1 MTARE
6 RLAVPATRRGPP
18 LFDGTEWTF
27 DLLQRLYEA
36 IESVAR
42 DDLGLDVYPNQVEV
56 ISSEQMLDAYASLG
70 MPILYRHWSFG
81 KRFARDQ
88 RLYQKGLTGLAYEI
102 VINSNPCISY
112 NMEDNSAALHTLVMA
127 HAAFGHNHFFKN
139 NYLFREWTDAGS
151 ILDFLDY
158 ARRFVAACEER
169 HGLAEVEAV
178 LDAAHALMDHAVFRY
193 HRRPEP
199 TAREL
204 QARRRRIA
212 EEQERSYNDLWRT
225 VPRDPSR
232 PSPTPVERET
242 TERQEALHLPEENLL
257 YFLELHSPIL
267 KDWQRELLAIVRQ
280 LAQYFYPQRQTK
292 VMNEGCATFVHH
304 HIVNT
309 LYDQGRL
316 SDGAMLEIL
325 HSHSSVVFQPG
336 FDDPRYSGLNP
347 YALGFNMMCD
357 IKRIVV
363 EPTAEDR
370 EWFPDLA
377 GTGDWRAALRHA
389 WANYR
394 DESFIQ
400 QYLSPKLIR
409 DMRLFVLL
417 DEADEPFYRVGNIHD
432 ERGYRR
438 VRQALARQ
446 YDPGIADP
454 DIQVVD
460 ADLKGDRVLRLRHT
474 VRDGIPLA
482 ESDRDQTLQHL
493 RALWGYPVQMRGTDR
508 LTGAPIY
515 EAGTT

>member
-1 MTARE
+1 MIAAPTAP
-6 RLAVPATRRGPP
+6 AVHRKQP
-18 LFDGTEWTF
+18 LFDGHEWTF
-27 DLLQRLYEA
+27 DLLKRLYDE
-36 IESVAR
+36 IEIVAQE
-42 DDLGLDVYPNQVEV
+42 DLGLNVYPNQVEV
-56 ISSEQMLDAYASLG
+56 ISSEQMLDAYASMG

-88 RLYQKGLTGLAYEI
+88 RMYQKGQTGLAYEI

-112 NMEDNSAALHTLVMA
+112 NMENNSAALHTLVMA

-139 NYLFREWTDAGS
+139 NYLFKEWTDAGS

-169 HGLAEVEAV
+169 HGLAEVETV
-178 LDAAHALMDHAVFRY
+178 LDAAHALMDHGTFRY

-199 TAREL
+199 TTREL
-204 QARRRRIA
+204 EERRRRIA

-225 VPRDPSR
+225 VPQDPSR
-232 PSPTPVERET
+232 PGPTPAEQVVR
-242 TERQEALHLPEENLL
+242 ERQQALHLPEENLL
-257 YFLELHSPIL
+257 YFLEMHSPVL
-267 KDWQRELLAIVRQ
+267 KDWQRELLSIIRQ

-304 HIVNT
+304 HIVNA
-309 LYDQGRL
+309 LYDKGLL
-316 SDGAMLEIL
+316 SEGAMLEIL
-325 HSHSSVVFQPG
+325 HSHSSVVFQPD

-347 YALGFNMMCD
+347 YTLGFNMMSD
-357 IKRIVV
+357 IKRIVTD
-363 EPTAEDR
+363 PKDEDR

-377 GTGDWRAALRHA
+377 GTGDWRAALKYA

-400 QYLSPKLIR
+400 QYLSPRLIR
-409 DMRLFVLL
+409 DMRLFVLT
-417 DEADEPFYRVGNIHD
+417 DQSDEPHYQVADIHD
-432 ERGYRR
+432 ERGYRH
-438 VRQALARQ
+438 VRQSLARG

-460 ADLKGDRVLRLRHT
+460 ADLKGDRVLRLKHT

-482 ESDRDQTLQHL
+482 EADRDQSLVHL
-493 RALWGYPVQMRGTDR
+493 KRLWGYEVQLIGEDR
-508 LTGAPIY
+508 LTGETLY
-515 EAGTT
+515 ESSTAA

>member
-1 MTARE
+1 MTISA
-6 RLAVPATRRGPP
+6 PAIRRAEP
-18 LFDGTEWTF
+18 LFEGHEWTF
-27 DLLQRLYEA
+27 DLLKRLYDE
-36 IESVAR
+36 IETVAQE
-42 DDLGLDVYPNQVEV
+42 DLGLDVYPNQVEV

-88 RLYQKGLTGLAYEI
+88 KLYQAGRTGLAYEI

-169 HGLAEVEAV
+169 HGFLEVEAT
-178 LDAAHALMDHAVFRY
+178 LDAAHALMDHGVFRY

-199 TAREL
+199 TPKEL
-204 QARRRRIA
+204 QERRRRIA

-225 VPRDPSR
+225 VPQDPSL
-232 PSPTPVERET
+232 PEPTLAEQQAKER
-242 TERQEALHLPEENLL
+242 RDALHLPEENLL
-257 YFLELHSPIL
+257 YFLEMHSPVL
-267 KDWQRELLAIVRQ
+267 RDWQRELLSIVRQ

-304 HIVNT
+304 HIVNA
-309 LYDQGRL
+309 LYDKGLL

-325 HSHSSVVFQPG
+325 HSHSSVVFQPD

-347 YALGFNMMCD
+347 YTLGFNMMSD
-357 IKRIVV
+357 IKRIV
-363 EPTAEDR
+363 TAPKDEDR

-377 GTGDWRAALRHA
+377 GSGDWRAALKHA

-394 DESFIQ
+394 DESFVQ
-400 QYLSPKLIR
+400 QYLSPALIR
-409 DMRLFVLL
+409 DMRLFVLT
-417 DEADEPFYRVGNIHD
+417 DQSDEPHYNVADIHD
-432 ERGYRR
+432 ERGYRH
-438 VRQALARQ
+438 VRQSLARG

-460 ADLKGDRVLRLRHT
+460 ADLKGDRVLRLKHT

-482 ESDRDQTLQHL
+482 ESDRDQTLGHL
-493 RALWGYPVQMRGTDR
+493 KRLWGYEVQMSGEDR
-508 LTGAPIY
+508 MSGEVLY
-515 EAGTT
+515 ESSTAA

>member
-1 MTARE
+1 M
-6 RLAVPATRRGPP
+6 AVAIKRAKP
-18 LFDGTEWTF
+18 LFEGTEWTF
-27 DLLQRLYEA
+27 DLLKRLYEE
-36 IESVAR
+36 IEIVALE
-42 DDLGLDVYPNQVEV
+42 DLGLDVYPNQLEV

-88 RLYQKGLTGLAYEI
+88 RMYQKGLTGLAYEI

-139 NYLFREWTDAGS
+139 NYLFREWTDAES

-158 ARRFVAACEER
+158 GRRFVSACEER
-169 HGLAEVEAV
+169 HGLAEVEAT
-178 LDAAHALMDHAVFRY
+178 LDAAHALMDHGVFRY

-199 TAREL
+199 TAKEL
-204 QARRRRIA
+204 QERRQRIA

-232 PSPTPVERET
+232 PEPTFAEMEAR
-242 TERQEALHLPEENLL
+242 ERQQALHLPEENLL
-257 YFLELHSPIL
+257 YFLEMHSPTL
-267 KDWQRELLAIVRQ
+267 KDWQRELLSIVRQ

-304 HIVNT
+304 HIVNA
-309 LYDQGRL
+309 LYDKGLL
-316 SDGAMLEIL
+316 SEGALLEIL

-336 FDDPRYSGLNP
+336 FDDKRYSGLNP
-347 YALGFNMMCD
+347 YTLGFNMMRD
-357 IKRIVV
+357 IKRIVT
-363 EPTAEDR
+363 EPKAEDW

-377 GTGDWRAALRHA
+377 GTGDWRTALKYA

-400 QYLSPKLIR
+400 QYLSPQLIR
-409 DMRLFVLL
+409 DMRLFVL
-417 DEADEPFYRVGNIHD
+417 ADQSEESFYRVADIHD
-432 ERGYRR
+432 ERGYKH
-438 VRQALARQ
+438 VRQALARS
-446 YDPGIADP
+446 YDPGMADP

-460 ADLKGDRVLRLRHT
+460 VDLKGDRVLRVRHT
-474 VRDGIPLA
+474 VRDGIPLDPK
-482 ESDRDQTLQHL
+482 DRDQALRHL
-493 RALWGYPVQMRGTDR
+493 HHLWGYGVLMMGVDR
-508 LTGAPIY
+508 ESGATLY
-515 EAGTT
+515 ETFEGFD

>member
-1 MTARE
+1 MSEAPALKRAR
-6 RLAVPATRRGPP
+6 P
-18 LFDGTEWTF
+18 LFEGTEWTF
-27 DLLQRLYEA
+27 DLLQQLYDA
-36 IESVAR
+36 IETVAR
-42 DDLGLDVYPNQVEV
+42 DDLGLDTYPNQVEV

-139 NYLFREWTDAGS
+139 NYLFQEWTDADS

-169 HGLAEVEAV
+169 HGLLEVEAV
-178 LDAAHALMDHAVFRY
+178 LDAAHSLMDHGIFRY
-193 HRRPEP
+193 SRRPEP
-199 TAREL
+199 TVKEL
-204 QARRRRIA
+204 QERRRRIA

-232 PSPTPVERET
+232 PEPTRAEIEAKER
-242 TERQEALHLPEENLL
+242 RQALHLPEENIL
-257 YFLELHSPIL
+257 YFLEMHSPIL

-304 HIVNT
+304 HIVNA
-309 LYDQGRL
+309 LYDKGLL

-325 HSHSSVVFQPG
+325 HSHSNVVFQPE

-347 YALGFNMMCD
+347 YTLGFNMMQD
-357 IKRIVV
+357 IKRIVTD
-363 EPTAEDR
+363 PADEDR
-370 EWFPDLA
+370 EWFPTIA
-377 GTGDWRAALRHA
+377 GTGDWRAALKDA
-389 WANYR
+389 WQNYR

-400 QYLSPKLIR
+400 QFLSPRLIR
-409 DMRLFVLL
+409 EMRLFVLT
-417 DEADEPFYRVGNIHD
+417 DQGDEPFYRVADIHD
-432 ERGYRR
+432 DRGYRH
-438 VRQALARQ
+438 VRQSLAGT
-446 YDPGIADP
+446 YDPGMADP
-454 DIQVVD
+454 DIQVID
-460 ADLKGDRVLRLRHT
+460 ADMKGDRVLRVRHT
-474 VRDGIPLA
+474 IRDGIPLD
-482 ESDRDQTLQHL
+482 ENDRDMTLQHL
-493 RALWGYPVQMRGTDR
+493 QTLWGYDVSMVGVDR
-508 LTGAPIY
+508 ESGETVY
-515 EAGTT
+515 ETEA

>member
-1 MTARE
+1 MTVVAKR
-6 RLAVPATRRGPP
+6 AAP
-18 LFDGTEWTF
+18 LFEGSEWTF
-27 DLLQRLYEA
+27 DLLKVLYDE
-36 IESVAR
+36 IETVALE
-42 DDLGLDVYPNQVEV
+42 DLGLNVYPNQVEV

-88 RLYQKGLTGLAYEI
+88 RMYQKGYTGLAYEI

-139 NYLFREWTDAGS
+139 NYLFREWTDAES

-158 ARRFVAACEER
+158 ARRFVVACEER
-169 HGLAEVEAV
+169 HGLAEVEQV
-178 LDAAHALMDHAVFRY
+178 LDAAHALMDHGVFRY
-193 HRRPEP
+193 SRRPEP
-199 TAREL
+199 SAKEL
-204 QARRRRIA
+204 EARRRRIA

-225 VPRDPSR
+225 LPRDPSR
-232 PSPTPVERET
+232 PEPTTAEQEAR
-242 TERQEALHLPEENLL
+242 ERQQALQLPEENLL

-267 KDWQRELLAIVRQ
+267 KDWQRELLSIVRQ

-304 HIVNT
+304 HIVHA
-309 LYDQGRL
+309 LYDKGLL

-325 HSHSSVVFQPG
+325 HSHSSVVFQPA

-347 YALGFNMMCD
+347 YTLGYNMMCD
-357 IKRIVV
+357 IKRIVM
-363 EPTAEDR
+363 EPKDEDR

-377 GTGDWRAALRHA
+377 GTGDWRAALKHA
-389 WANYR
+389 WSHYR

-409 DMRLFVLL
+409 DMRLFVL
-417 DEADEPFYRVGNIHD
+417 ADESAEPYYTVSDIHD
-432 ERGYRR
+432 ERGYRH
-438 VRQALARQ
+438 VRQSLARQ

-454 DIQVVD
+454 DIQAVD
-460 ADLKGDRVLRLRHT
+460 ADLRGDRVLRLKHT
-474 VRDGIPLA
+474 IRDGIPLA
-482 ESDRDQTLQHL
+482 DQDRDMTLRHVKT
-493 RALWGYPVQMRGTDR
+493 LWGYPVQLEGIDR
-508 LTGAPIY
+508 DTGEAVY
-515 EAGTT
+515 EASAGT

>member
-1 MTARE
+1 MIAK
-6 RLAVPATRRGPP
+6 PAIQRSAPMFEGH
-18 LFDGTEWTF
+18 EWTF
-27 DLLQRLYEA
+27 DLLKRLYDE
-36 IESVAR
+36 IEIVAR
-42 DDLGLDVYPNQVEV
+42 EDLGLDVYPNQVEV

-88 RLYQKGLTGLAYEI
+88 RLYQQGRTGLAYEI

-139 NYLFREWTDAGS
+139 NYLFREWTDADS

-158 ARRFVAACEER
+158 GRRFITACEER
-169 HGLAEVEAV
+169 HGLLEVEAT
-178 LDAAHALMDHAVFRY
+178 LDAAHALMDHGVFRY

-204 QARRRRIA
+204 EERRHRIA
-212 EEQERSYNDLWRT
+212 DEQERSYNDLWRT
-225 VPRDPSR
+225 VPRNPSR
-232 PSPTPVERET
+232 PELTVTEQET
-242 TERQEALHLPEENLL
+242 KERQQALLLPEENLL
-257 YFLELHSPIL
+257 YFLELHSPAL
-267 KDWQRELLAIVRQ
+267 KDWQRELLSIVRH

-304 HIVNT
+304 HIVNA
-309 LYDQGRL
+309 LYDKGLL

-325 HSHSSVVFQPG
+325 HSHSSVVFQPD

-347 YALGFNMMCD
+347 YTLGFNMMSD
-357 IKRIVV
+357 IKRIVT
-363 EPTAEDR
+363 EPKDEDR

-377 GTGDWRAALRHA
+377 GTGDWRAALKHA

-400 QYLSPKLIR
+400 QYLSPRLIR
-409 DMRLFVLL
+409 DMRLFVLT
-417 DEADEPFYRVGNIHD
+417 DESDDPFYEVADIHD
-432 ERGYRR
+432 DRGYRH
-438 VRQALARQ
+438 VRQSLARG

-460 ADLKGDRVLRLRHT
+460 ADLKGDRVLRLKHT

-482 ESDRDQTLQHL
+482 ESDRNQTLWHL
-493 RALWGYPVQMRGTDR
+493 KRLWGYEVQ
-508 LTGAPIY
+508 LTGEDRMSGDLIY
-515 EAGTT
+515 ESTTEEA

>member
-1 MTARE
+1 MTL
-6 RLAVPATRRGPP
+6 LAPAVKRAKP
-18 LFDGTEWTF
+18 LFEGTEWTF
-27 DLLQRLYEA
+27 DLLQRLYEE
-36 IESVAR
+36 IEIVAR
-42 DDLGLDVYPNQVEV
+42 EDLGLDVYPNQLEI

-88 RLYQKGLTGLAYEI
+88 KMYQKGLTGLAYEI

-139 NYLFREWTDAGS
+139 NYLFREWTDAES

-158 ARRFVAACEER
+158 ARRFIAACEER
-169 HGLAEVEAV
+169 YGLLEVETV
-178 LDAAHALMDHAVFRY
+178 LDAAHALMDHGVFRY

-199 TAREL
+199 TRREVEE
-204 QARRRRIA
+204 RRRRIA

-232 PSPTPVERET
+232 PEPTLAEIEAKER
-242 TERQEALHLPEENLL
+242 RDALHLPEENLL

-267 KDWQRELLAIVRQ
+267 RDWQRELLSIVRQ

-304 HIVNT
+304 HIVNA
-309 LYDQGRL
+309 LYDKGLL
-316 SDGAMLEIL
+316 SEGAMLEIL
-325 HSHSSVVFQPG
+325 HSHSNVVFQPA

-347 YALGFNMMCD
+347 YTLGFNMMCD
-357 IKRIVV
+357 IQRIVT
-363 EPTAEDR
+363 EPKEEDR

-377 GTGDWRAALRHA
+377 GTGDWRAALKHA

-409 DMRLFVLL
+409 DMRLFVLS
-417 DEADEPFYRVGNIHD
+417 DDSEESFYQVADIHD
-432 ERGYRR
+432 ERGYRH
-438 VRQALARQ
+438 VRRSLALG
-446 YDPGIADP
+446 YDPGTADP

-460 ADLKGDRVLRLRHT
+460 ANLKGDRVLRVQHT
-474 VRDGIPLA
+474 VRDGIPLD
-482 ESDRDQTLQHL
+482 EKDRDLALDHLQT
-493 RALWGYPVQMRGTDR
+493 LWGYGVSLVAVDR
-508 LTGAPIY
+508 DSGAVLG
-515 EAGTT
+515 ENVAGSDG

>member
-1 MTARE
+1 M
-6 RLAVPATRRGPP
+6 AVESPAVKRAAP
-18 LFDGTEWTF
+18 LFDGHEWTF
-27 DLLQRLYEA
+27 DLLKRLYDE
-36 IESVAR
+36 IETVAHE
-42 DDLGLDVYPNQVEV
+42 DLGLDVYPNQVEV

-88 RLYQKGLTGLAYEI
+88 KLYQQGRTGLAYEI

-139 NYLFREWTDAGS
+139 NYLFREWTDASS

-169 HGLAEVEAV
+169 HGLLEVEAT
-178 LDAAHALMDHAVFRY
+178 LDAAHALMDHGVFRY

-199 TAREL
+199 TAKEL
-204 QARRRRIA
+204 QERRRRIA
-212 EEQERSYNDLWRT
+212 EEQDRSYNDLWRT
-225 VPRDPSR
+225 LPRDPSR
-232 PSPTPVERET
+232 PEVTLAEREAK
-242 TERQEALHLPEENLL
+242 ERQQALHLPEENLL
-257 YFLELHSPIL
+257 YFLEMHSPVL
-267 KDWQRELLAIVRQ
+267 RDWQRELLAIVRQ

-304 HIVNT
+304 HIVNA
-309 LYDQGRL
+309 LYDKGLL

-325 HSHSSVVFQPG
+325 HSHSSVVFQPS

-347 YALGFNMMCD
+347 YTLGFNMMSD
-357 IKRIVV
+357 IKRIVT
-363 EPTAEDR
+363 EPKDEDR

-377 GTGDWRAALRHA
+377 GTGDWRAALKHA

-394 DESFIQ
+394 DESFVQ
-400 QYLSPKLIR
+400 QYLSPRLIR
-409 DMRLFVLL
+409 DMRLFVLT
-417 DEADEPFYRVGNIHD
+417 DQSDEPHYEVADIHD
-432 ERGYRR
+432 ERGYRH
-438 VRQALARQ
+438 VRQSLARG

-460 ADLKGDRVLRLRHT
+460 ADLKGDRVLRLKHL

-482 ESDRDQTLQHL
+482 ERDRDQTLAHL
-493 RALWGYPVQMRGTDR
+493 RRLWGYEVALTGEDR
-508 LTGAPIY
+508 LTGETIY
-515 EAGTT
+515 ESTTEP